1 MVTNAATS
9 VTGNVIRKTPFPV
22 APTISG
28 NQKASTTTSKRAAT
42 SPLKRFIL

>member
-9 VTGNVIRKTPFPV
+9 VTGNVIRKAPFLV

-28 NQKASTTTSKRAAT
+28 NQEAIITTIIDATT